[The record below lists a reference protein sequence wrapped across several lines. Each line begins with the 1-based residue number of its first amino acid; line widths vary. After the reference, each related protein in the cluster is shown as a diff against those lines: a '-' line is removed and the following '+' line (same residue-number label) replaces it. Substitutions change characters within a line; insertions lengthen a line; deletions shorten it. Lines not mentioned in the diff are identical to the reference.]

1 MKAFIGTIL
10 KSLEAHRLA
19 SIGKYDEAKKLMVGK

>member
-10 KSLEAHRLA
+10 KSLEAQRLA
-19 SIGKYDEAKKLMVGK
+19 NAGKYDEAKRLMIGR